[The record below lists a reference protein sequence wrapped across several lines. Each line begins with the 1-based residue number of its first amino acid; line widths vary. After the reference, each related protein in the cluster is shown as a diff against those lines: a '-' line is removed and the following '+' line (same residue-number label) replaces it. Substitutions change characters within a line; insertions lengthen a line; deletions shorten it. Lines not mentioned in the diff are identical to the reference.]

1 MELFVKAR
9 ESKKP
14 KLHISP
20 LSVFIYAFHLVNNHF
35 LSDLCFTEDEVL
47 GIQRYLFTDLRG
59 RKCSCRNKCM
69 RMKLF

>member
-1 MELFVKAR
+1 MELFVKAT

-35 LSDLCFTEDEVL
+35 LSDVFHRRL
-47 GIQRYLFTDLRG
+47 GVGNSKISIY
-59 RKCSCRNKCM
+59 
-69 RMKLF
+69 